1 MDTVLCHYIIMMVHE
16 RPTKLIQVGTEA
28 SDGYDVGT
36 SGGRRTTKQ
45 IAFDDNQNLY
55 LG

>member
-1 MDTVLCHYIIMMVHE
+1 
-16 RPTKLIQVGTEA
+16 
-28 SDGYDVGT
+28 VGT

-55 LG
+55 LGWV